1 MLIGGGD
8 ASGEDYLRGTNNENE
23 LPTMM
28 ELTGETEIFSMGRV
42 VTDRR
47 TRVEILEEEKRGLEE
62 ELGRAERQVEALR
75 EIELDFR
82 SHFVEVTAALE
93 MREAGLRL
101 SERRAEELAEQV
113 KRLERGGRG
122 GPGGGDGDSILAIR
136 LARDAAHQQIVELNG
151 KVSGLED
158 EVAALGYERGDAVE
172 RSERA
177 EVVAVEWE
185 REVVALRREV
195 KGYRE
200 TLAVGSAEEWKTLL
214 AERDEA
220 WKRLGEMEL
229 ELEGLRVLGVEKT
242 NEKRESHSEK
252 GGEVEVELAVMR
264 RRFEGQRLE
273 MIEMATRLQNA
284 LGEIR
289 EMSVGLAEARIQMKL
304 VRDEV
309 SGRKSGWGGDAGTLL
324 GETRLAVGDGRVE
337 REEALRNC
345 LGALRQ
351 SWGCFEQN
359 VEDGSFLGEMYAH
372 GSEFCR
378 LARDGGYVAMERLG
392 ERLCGLVREMYES
405 SEVVEGE
412 ILRTVGE
419 AVEMLERLRM
429 EGSGV
434 EGVEGSL
441 VAVIGGDDVERK
453 MVEVAMVEG
462 GMRVKG
468 EEGERVAATLWIGG
482 VEGGVEGERGVVVS
496 LEGMGGGGGVEKRMG
511 WGGELMVRVMVALL
525 GERVGG

>member
-62 ELGRAERQVEALR
+62 DLGRAERQVEALR

-229 ELEGLRVLGVEKT
+229 ELE
-242 NEKRESHSEK
+242 
-252 GGEVEVELAVMR
+252 
-264 RRFEGQRLE
+264 RLSP
-273 MIEMATRLQNA
+273 
-284 LGEIR
+284 GP
-289 EMSVGLAEARIQMKL
+289 
-304 VRDEV
+304 
-309 SGRKSGWGGDAGTLL
+309 LL
-324 GETRLAVGDGRVE
+324 
-337 REEALRNC
+337 
-345 LGALRQ
+345 
-351 SWGCFEQN
+351 
-359 VEDGSFLGEMYAH
+359 SF
-372 GSEFCR
+372 
-378 LARDGGYVAMERLG
+378 
-392 ERLCGLVREMYES
+392 
-405 SEVVEGE
+405 
-412 ILRTVGE
+412 
-419 AVEMLERLRM
+419 
-429 EGSGV
+429 
-434 EGVEGSL
+434 
-441 VAVIGGDDVERK
+441 
-453 MVEVAMVEG
+453 
-462 GMRVKG
+462 
-468 EEGERVAATLWIGG
+468 
-482 VEGGVEGERGVVVS
+482 
-496 LEGMGGGGGVEKRMG
+496 
-511 WGGELMVRVMVALL
+511 
-525 GERVGG
+525 

>member
-1 MLIGGGD
+1 MLIWGGE

-28 ELTGETEIFSMGRV
+28 ELTGEAEIFSMGKV
-42 VTDRR
+42 ATDRR
-47 TRVEILEEEKRGLEE
+47 TRVEILEEE
-62 ELGRAERQVEALR
+62 LGRAEKQVEALR

-93 MREAGLRL
+93 LREEGLRV
-101 SERRAEELAEQV
+101 SERRAEALAEQV
-113 KRLERGGRG
+113 KRLERGGRV
-122 GPGGGDGDSILAIR
+122 GGDGDSILAIR

-200 TLAVGSAEEWKTLL
+200 ALAVGSAEEWKTLV

-220 WKRLGEMEL
+220 WKQLGQMEREMEL
-229 ELEGLRVLGVEKT
+229 LRDVEGEKKQ
-242 NEKRESHSEK
+242 EKGKREEGK
-252 GGEVEVELAVMR
+252 GGEVAVELEVMR

-309 SGRKSGWGGDAGTLL
+309 SGRKSGWGGEVGRLL
-324 GETRLAVGDGRVE
+324 EENRLAGGDGRVE
-337 REEALRNC
+337 REEALKNC

-351 SWGCFEQN
+351 SWGCFEQSGN
-359 VEDGSFLGEMYAH
+359 DGSFLGEMYAH
-372 GSEFCR
+372 GSVFCG
-378 LARDGGYVAMERLG
+378 LARSGGYLVMERLG

-405 SEVVEGE
+405 SEVVEGGV
-412 ILRTVGE
+412 LRTVGE
-419 AVEMLERLRM
+419 AVEMLERLRV
-429 EGSGV
+429 EGPGV
-434 EGVEGSL
+434 EEVDGSL

-468 EEGERVAATLWIGG
+468 KEGEKVAATLWIGE
-482 VEGGVEGERGVVVS
+482 VKEGWMGEGENGVVIS
-496 LEGMGGGGGVEKRMG
+496 LEGMGGVERRMG
-511 WGGELMVRVMVALL
+511 RGGEWMVRVMVALL
-525 GERVGG
+525 GERMGG